1 MMATPVKLSVIVPV
15 GSRYDDVPA
24 VLDAYRTELDRL
36 DIGYELIY
44 VLDGPRPDALEVLRA
59 EQARGVALEILQL
72 ARSFGEAT
80 AIVAGFEASRG
91 ELILTL
97 PAYFQVDPAEIRRLL
112 EYKGDHHMLVAHR
125 WPRSGGPFERARRFV
140 FHGMLRLITGQTFR
154 DLGCGVRLFDRA
166 VLDEVSIYGDQH
178 RFLPLLA
185 QRNGFRVLEREMKQ
199 STRDEFRGR
208 YAIREYVRR
217 SLDILTV
224 FFLIR
229 FTKKP
234 LRFFGMIGTV
244 LFGVGALGLTV
255 VVVERLFFN
264 TALADRPA
272 MLLSA
277 LLVVL
282 GVQIGA
288 LGLLGELIIFT
299 HARSLKEYRVERIVN
314 PAPPDSEASSV
325 TNDKRA
331 ACAG

>member
-1 MMATPVKLSVIVPV
+1 VKLSVIVPV
-15 GSRYDDVPA
+15 GSRWDDVSA
-24 VLDAYRTELDRL
+24 VLDAYRTVLDGL

-44 VLDGPRPDALEVLRA
+44 VLDGPLPDVLEVLRA
-59 EQARGVALEILQL
+59 EQASGVGLEILQL

-80 AIVAGFEASRG
+80 AIAAGFEVSRG

-97 PAYFQVDPAEIRRLL
+97 PAYFQVDPAEIGRLL
-112 EYKGDHHMLVAHR
+112 EYKADYHMLVAHR

-140 FHGMLRLITGQTFR
+140 FHGMLRLVTGQSFR

-166 VLDEVSIYGDQH
+166 VLEEVSIYGDQH

-199 STRDEFRGR
+199 STRDQFRGR

-234 LRFFGMIGTV
+234 LRFFGMIGTA
-244 LFGVGALGLTV
+244 LFGVGALGLIV
-255 VVVERLFFN
+255 VVVQRLFFEQ
-264 TALADRPA
+264 ALADRPA
-272 MLLSA
+272 LLLSA
-277 LLVVL
+277 LLLVL

-314 PAPPDSEASSV
+314 PAPPQSEDSSDA
-325 TNDKRA
+325 TGQRA

>member
-1 MMATPVKLSVIVPV
+1 MMATPVQLSVIVPV
-15 GSRYDDVPA
+15 GSRYDDVHA
-24 VLDAYRTELDRL
+24 VLDAYRTALDRL
-36 DIGYELIY
+36 DVSYEMIY
-44 VLDGPRPDALEVLRA
+44 VLDGPLPDVLEILRS
-59 EQARGVALEILQL
+59 EQAQGVSVEVLQL

-80 AIVAGFEASRG
+80 AIVAGFEVSRG
-91 ELILTL
+91 EMILTL
-97 PAYFQVDPAEIRRLL
+97 PAHFQVDPAEIGSMLDNKAD
-112 EYKGDHHMLVAHR
+112 YHMVMAHR
-125 WPRSGGPFERARRFV
+125 WPRAGGAFEQLRRSV

-154 DLGCGVRLFDRA
+154 DLGCGARLFDRA
-166 VLDEVSIYGDQH
+166 VLEEISIYGDQH

-185 QRNGFRVLEREMKQ
+185 QRNGFRVLELDMRQ
-199 STRDEFRGR
+199 SERDRFTGR
-208 YAIREYVRR
+208 YGLREYLRK

-244 LFGVGALGLTV
+244 LFGIGTLGLIV
-255 VVVERLFFN
+255 VVLERLVFGQP
-264 TALADRPA
+264 LADRPA

-282 GVQIGA
+282 GVQISA

-314 PAPPDSEASSV
+314 AAAQESSALEA
-325 TNDKRA
+325 K
-331 ACAG
+331 G